1 MWLVLISRP
10 DLRLLSLGTFL
21 SLAAGT
27 AAAQPNPSGVWQV
40 EGRDEIGTDWKAVLV
55 LETNDADVYPP
66 RKFKGY
72 FDWEG
77 SNGINGREYLSD
89 VVYDYD
95 SRKLAM
101 RGGELEDAD
110 CRLRSSIYA
119 VRMTEAAD
127 RLVDGNWK
135 GEDVNPGVF
144 AGKRLLELPGKKKR
158 VQVGERKM
166 LAR

>member
-1 MWLVLISRP
+1 MPWLP
-10 DLRLLSLGTFL
+10 NPATHLRLLSL
-21 SLAAGT
+21 SLLLAVAPT
-27 AAAQPNPSGVWQV
+27 AAAAQPNPSGIWQV

-66 RKFKGY
+66 KKFKGY

-158 VQVGERKM
+158 GQVGERKM